1 MTSQDVTARI
11 REAAR
16 LIRSAR
22 YLTTFTGAGIRAES
36 GIPPLRGDGGLW
48 SKDDPGMFELDYFL
62 ARPEKAW
69 TVIREIFYDHLGKGA
84 AQRGP
89 RGAGGVGSPVKLEF
103 HSL

>member
-48 SKDDPGMFELDYFL
+48 SRDDPGMFELDYFL

-69 TVIREIFYDHLGKGA
+69 TVIREIFYDHFGKGA

-89 RGAGGVGSPVKLEF
+89 RGAGGVGSPVKPEF